1 MIDDLANPFNLL
13 AMHQQF
19 HADSV
24 LQNSRVFSILL
35 VHIPACPAKC
45 NSTQTVDLD
54 RALKNKE
61 FELELPPDW
70 LKIIVNEHDVGQE
83 EQERT

>member
-1 MIDDLANPFNLL
+1 
-13 AMHQQF
+13 MHQQF

-24 LQNSRVFSILL
+24 LQNSKAFCILL

-45 NSTQTVDLD
+45 NSTLTVDLD
-54 RALKNKE
+54 RALRTMA
-61 FELELPPDW
+61 FELELQLDW
-70 LKIIVNEHDVGQE
+70 FKIIVDERDVGQE